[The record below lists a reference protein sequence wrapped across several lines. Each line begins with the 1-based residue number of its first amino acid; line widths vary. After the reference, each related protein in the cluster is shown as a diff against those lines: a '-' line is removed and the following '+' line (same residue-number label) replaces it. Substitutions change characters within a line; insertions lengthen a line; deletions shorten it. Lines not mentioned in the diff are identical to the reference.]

1 MNTSI
6 TDETADT
13 TICTVKSSAHMKNSF
28 DDANRFNIPCTGV
41 TGRTGGCVLKF
52 PFCAPQMQGEPSSG
66 SFLPQFVQYITKP
79 PFKYV

>member
-1 MNTSI
+1 VNTSI

-41 TGRTGGCVLKF
+41 TGRTGGCTGYCTGG
-52 PFCAPQMQGEPSSG
+52 CA
-66 SFLPQFVQYITKP
+66 
-79 PFKYV
+79 